1 MIYDLYSEPV
11 KQTYKAYKN
20 SQFNKKLE
28 KMRQLINSVDDTSLS
43 KEDKIKL
50 KVQMREQF

>member
-1 MIYDLYSEPV
+1 MIEWDTKTP
-11 KQTYKAYKN
+11 KTYKSYKAE
-20 SQFNKKLE
+20 QFNKKTE